1 MKSREDFGKQLNRFD
16 LVPSANLSSSSAED
30 VQLRSG
36 TLALVYEGEDDAAID
51 DFYYEVRFGRSRRHV
66 YFYDLVPPR
75 SNSNN
80 NNNNENNL
88 NPRELHAWIDGSMDT
103 WRIDNYGDA
112 VTEVI
117 HTANIYHSD
126 RELIDE

>member
-1 MKSREDFGKQLNRFD
+1 MRF
-16 LVPSANLSSSSAED
+16 E
-30 VQLRSG
+30 
-36 TLALVYEGEDDAAID
+36 
-51 DFYYEVRFGRSRRHV
+51 RSRRHV

-75 SNSNN
+75 SNPN

-88 NPRELHAWIDGSMDT
+88 NPRELRAWIDGSMDT
-103 WRIDNYGDA
+103 WRIDNYGVA